1 MFVTDDKIDALST
14 DIAENCWEVT
24 SFSTVGQIL
33 PHVIDAMA
41 DEGLPNRK
49 SLAIVIAKMT
59 LAKWHES
66 IVQTKA
72 AIAEEIAEEEA
83 NNG

>member
-1 MFVTDDKIDALST
+1 MQHNWFVTDDKIDALSS

-33 PHVIDAMA
+33 PHVLDAMA

-59 LAKWHES
+59 LAKWNET
-66 IVQTKA
+66 IVQTKGA
-72 AIAEEIAEEEA
+72 QDH
-83 NNG
+83 G